1 MNNEE
6 PGWPRRGWEIR
17 LRDLAGGNCSRYRGS
32 EGGGRMAEVMW
43 SLLIQGQ
50 QNGSLEE
57 IKWCAESHKKPL
69 RQSQA

>member
-1 MNNEE
+1 MGDKAAG
-6 PGWPRRGWEIR
+6 PSRRE
-17 LRDLAGGNCSRYRGS
+17 LLQVQGS
-32 EGGGRMAEVMW
+32 AGGGRMAEVTL

-50 QNGSLEE
+50 QNGSPEE